1 MGFDQLK
8 LHMLHI
14 LYWEV
19 HIEYGQKGWLLIEIR
34 TVQAEAANAIFNNW
48 KLSQILLVQNMYLI
62 KKLQTNNLHHLE
74 SALAHKEEHIVTFP
88 FPLLFVAIINRKL
101 LILYFG

>member
-48 KLSQILLVQNMYLI
+48 KLSQIL
-62 KKLQTNNLHHLE
+62 
-74 SALAHKEEHIVTFP
+74 
-88 FPLLFVAIINRKL
+88 
-101 LILYFG
+101 